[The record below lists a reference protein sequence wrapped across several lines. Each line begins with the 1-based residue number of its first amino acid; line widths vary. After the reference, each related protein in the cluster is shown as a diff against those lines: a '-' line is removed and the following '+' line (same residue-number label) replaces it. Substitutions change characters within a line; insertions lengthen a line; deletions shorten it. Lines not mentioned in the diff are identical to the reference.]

1 MAQEPNPFLLAA
13 DNNPTLLPLLRG
25 KPELASAQDD
35 HGYSLLHAAA
45 SYNHLELL
53 RTLVS
58 EFNVNIDIKDEDDE
72 TPLFVVETPE
82 AARLLVQELSAN
94 IWHTNAEGLTARRK
108 LEAEGEFPA
117 TAAYLQSVE
126 GTSGDEQVDLAQ
138 RLNPAQAASDGSS
151 ARTPLF
157 TMASAPPDGV
167 KVTVDAV
174 DGDSEIPQE
183 ADPEFRR
190 RIEEL
195 ASRADFD
202 SSGSQQELRRL
213 VEDAILSQGLG
224 QERSVRPRND

>member
-1 MAQEPNPFLLAA
+1 MDREPNPFLLAA
-13 DNNPTLLPLLRG
+13 DNSPELLPLLRG

-35 HGYSLLHAAA
+35 HGYSILHAAA

-58 EFNVNIDIKDEDDE
+58 EFNVNVDIEDEDDE

-82 AARLLVQELSAN
+82 AARILVQELSAN
-94 IWHTNAEGLTARRK
+94 IWHTSAEGLTARQK

-117 TAAYLQSVE
+117 TITYLKSVE
-126 GTSGDEQVDLAQ
+126 GTNDEQVNSPE
-138 RLNPAQAASDGSS
+138 RPHPA
-151 ARTPLF
+151 RELF
-157 TMASAPPDGV
+157 TMVGAPPSGV
-167 KVTVDAV
+167 KVTVGAV
-174 DGDSEIPQE
+174 NEDSEIPQE

-202 SSGSQQELRRL
+202 SSGSQQELRQL
-213 VEDAILSQGLG
+213 VEDAILTQGLG
-224 QERSVRPRND
+224 QERSVRPRHD